1 MEHKADLKIIL
12 EYKFR
17 EVVDKYLS
25 VDTKKLFNEMQCSLD
40 KHSHKGVRSPRLP
53 PAAKRNLQNYTDL
66 DQSGRMLGKL
76 EHESRILQKSPRHR
90 SIVNKD
96 KKDRLYQ
103 DDLIDDYLAKYS
115 RLVKQMAQD
124 YKREAINLYITETF
138 CEQEGKYP
146 PSKNQALLEKAKCL
160 LDPSIDIRPFRDKLV
175 ESTQGRV

>member
-1 MEHKADLKIIL
+1 
-12 EYKFR
+12 
-17 EVVDKYLS
+17 
-25 VDTKKLFNEMQCSLD
+25 
-40 KHSHKGVRSPRLP
+40 
-53 PAAKRNLQNYTDL
+53 
-66 DQSGRMLGKL
+66 MLGKS

-138 CEQEGKYP
+138 CEHEGKYP

-175 ESTQGRV
+175 EST